1 MNGIASALWFT
12 VESLTGVGEISLL
25 ARKFGEPSNFC
36 SFFLFWKVAFLQ
48 NLTCLWVFLFI
59 KDFYLKQ
66 LFYYLPIKFFGDN
79 IK

>member
-1 MNGIASALWFT
+1 MNQVIFAVFFILEGSFSAEFNLFT
-12 VESLTGVGEISLL
+12 G
-25 ARKFGEPSNFC
+25 F
-36 SFFLFWKVAFLQ
+36 
-48 NLTCLWVFLFI
+48 FLFI